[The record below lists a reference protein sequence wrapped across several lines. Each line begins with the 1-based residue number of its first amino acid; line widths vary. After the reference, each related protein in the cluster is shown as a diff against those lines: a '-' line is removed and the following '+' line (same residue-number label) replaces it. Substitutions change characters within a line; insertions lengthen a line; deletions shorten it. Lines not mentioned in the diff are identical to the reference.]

1 MNMDGKD
8 PAPDWPGLCAL
19 AADLGAVLRR
29 RGWHLATAE
38 SCTGGL
44 VSAAVTSVA
53 GSSDWFDRG
62 FVTYSNAAKTD
73 LLGVPA
79 ALIDRVGAV
88 SAEVAQAM
96 AQGAA
101 RRAAVQVAVAIT
113 GIAGPGGG
121 TAQKPVGTVWFG
133 LAWDDGTALRTQT
146 RLVRFDGDRAGVRFA
161 AAALALRW
169 VQQAAEDAVSG
180 AGR

>member
-1 MNMDGKD
+1 MSEQMKD
-8 PAPDWPGLCAL
+8 PVPDWSGLCTL
-19 AADLGAVLRR
+19 AADLGAALRA
-29 RGWHLATAE
+29 RGWRLATAE

-62 FVTYSNAAKTD
+62 FVSYSNAAKTA
-73 LLGVPA
+73 LLGVPV

-101 RRAAVQVAVAIT
+101 LRAGVDVAVAVT

-133 LAWDDGTALRTQT
+133 LAWQDGTAQRTQT
-146 RLVRFDGDRAGVRFA
+146 RLVRFDGDRARVRFA

-169 VQQAAEDAVSG
+169 VQQVAGDAAA
-180 AGR
+180 R